1 MHIGVVGTGIAGLSA
16 AWTLAHRHRVTVF
29 EKERRLGGHSN
40 TVSLAIGGQQVDV
53 DTGFIVFNEPN
64 YPGLTAF
71 LDHLG
76 VATEASLMSFSASIA
91 GGTLEYSGAS
101 PAALFAQKRNLVRPV
116 FWGMLG
122 DILRFNR
129 LGRAHLA
136 AAERHGWSLGDFL
149 RAHRFGAAFTGGY
162 LLPMAAAIWSCPT
175 ATMADFPATSFL
187 RFFAN
192 HGLLS
197 VTGQPKWRTLR
208 NRSRAYVDAIAA
220 RLDGQVRTMAP
231 VVAVRRTGDGV
242 EVVDGRGGRF
252 RFDAV
257 VMAAHAPQTS
267 AVLLDADAEE
277 RRILAAFRCQPN
289 RAVLHS
295 DPALMPR
302 RRGAWSAWN
311 YTAPGLLEPGG
322 RVAVTYWMNRLQNID
337 ERLPLFVSMNPLT
350 EPDPALV
357 HREFSYDHP
366 IFDAAAVAAQGEI
379 GRIQGRGGIHY
390 AGAWLGYG
398 FHEDGLRSGLEAA
411 ARLGVEAPWRTS
423 ARPVAIAS
431 AGASAGAS
439 VGASVGA
446 SMGASVGVGAGHGLP
461 ELAAAQSA

>member
-1 MHIGVVGTGIAGLSA
+1 LHIGVVGSGIAGLSA
-16 AWTLAHRHRVTVF
+16 AWLLAHRHRVTLF
-29 EKERRLGGHSN
+29 EKEQRLGGHSN
-40 TVSLAIGGQQVDV
+40 TVTVSAGERSVDV

-64 YPGLTAF
+64 YPELTS
-71 LDHLG
+71 LLRHLG
-76 VATEASLMSFSASIA
+76 VATEASEMSFSASIA

-129 LGRAHLA
+129 LGREHLE
-136 AAERHGWSLGDFL
+136 ERAKHAWSLGDFL
-149 RAHRFGAAFTGGY
+149 RTHRFGEAFTGGY

-192 HGLLS
+192 HGLLT
-197 VTGQPKWRTLR
+197 VTGQPKWRTLSG
-208 NRSRAYVDAIAA
+208 RSKSYVDALAA
-220 RLDGQVRTMAP
+220 RLEGRVRKAAP
-231 VVAVRRTGDGV
+231 VVAVRRTNAGV
-242 EVVDGRGGRF
+242 EVVDGQGGSF

-257 VMAAHAPQTS
+257 VMAAHAPQTA
-267 AVLLDADAEE
+267 AVLLDADDEE
-277 RRILAAFRCQPN
+277 RRILGAFRYQPN

-295 DPALMPR
+295 DPALMPKR
-302 RRGAWSAWN
+302 RRAWSAWN
-311 YTAPGLLEPGG
+311 YTAPGLAEPGS

-337 ERLPLFVSMNPLT
+337 ESLPLFVSLNPLA

-366 IFDAAAVAAQGEI
+366 VFDADAVAAQGAI

-411 ARLGVEAPWRTS
+411 ARLGVTAPWKRES
-423 ARPVAIAS
+423 RPM
-431 AGASAGAS
+431 AGS
-439 VGASVGA
+439 
-446 SMGASVGVGAGHGLP
+446 GHGLP